1 MKRKNNSVSGAKGN
15 NINISDSEWKVM
27 KALWEKPDLTLREI
41 AAELEDTGWSYTTV
55 RTMVARL
62 VEKGAVNADKTDPN
76 SFLYTP
82 AILENEFKA
91 KETESFLSRV
101 FDGSVSM
108 LVSTLARNSSLTEE
122 EQKELMSIIE
132 KIES

>member
-1 MKRKNNSVSGAKGN
+1 MKRN

-27 KALWEKPDLTLREI
+27 KALWEKPGLTLREI
-41 AAELEDTGWSYTTV
+41 ASELKDTGWSYTTV

-76 SFLYTP
+76 SFLYSP
-82 AILENEFKA
+82 AVLENECKA
-91 KETESFLSRV
+91 KEMDSFLTRV

-108 LVSTLARNSSLTEE
+108 LISTLTRDSNLTEE

-132 KIES
+132 KMES